1 MFNHILV
8 VDDQRADHLLAEYAI
23 SDYNANAEIYKAFDG
38 KEALEVL
45 SQQPQIELILLD
57 INMPRMN
64 GHDFLKQYATSC
76 QHSSV
81 VVMLTSSDQKADRER
96 CEQYEQVIAYLSKPL
111 EAVDIKNL
119 EAKSSR

>member
-8 VDDQRADHLLAEYAI
+8 VDDQRADQLLAEYAI
-23 SDYNANAEIYKAFDG
+23 SDYNANAQIYKAFDG
-38 KEALEVL
+38 EEALEVL
-45 SQQPQIELILLD
+45 SQQPEIELILLD

-64 GHDFLKQYATSC
+64 GHDFLKQYATRW

-81 VVMLTSSDQKADRER
+81 VVMLTSSDQKADREK

-119 EAKSSR
+119 EAKAIR